1 MLSCAARCAAAG
13 RSARTPAESHASRT
27 FTRIGLSKTHADG
40 LVGHQGAPVCVVR
53 QLSFAA
59 VGEHRGFAV
68 VAIVSYHRRMKSHV
82 LADSTPTP
90 RRFRQFLQ
98 QELAKRCARNPRYS
112 LRAFA
117 RYLRLDHSTLSQLL
131 RGRRRFTAR
140 TIEQVGARLSL
151 VPAVI
156 TQFVEL
162 ERTPP
167 ESWAARELRQLS
179 RDAALSLAEWHHHA
193 ILELTRLASFRPDVR
208 WIARVLDVPV
218 DDVNVAVTRLARLG
232 LLDMQS
238 RTRWVDKAGN
248 VEARID
254 GLSVSAMSAL
264 AGRARAL
271 VGSGG
276 GRPAHYSATTVAVQG
291 LTSRRVAERVE
302 RFRREIAELLENANG
317 DRDQVYC
324 LELAFFPL
332 TDPTPTES

>member
-1 MLSCAARCAAAG
+1 LFR
-13 RSARTPAESHASRT
+13 
-27 FTRIGLSKTHADG
+27 
-40 LVGHQGAPVCVVR
+40 APVVFDQPGGDCRFTVM
-53 QLSFAA
+53 AA
-59 VGEHRGFAV
+59 
-68 VAIVSYHRRMKSHV
+68 VSYHRRMKSHV
-82 LADSTPTP
+82 LADPTPAP

-98 QELAKRCARNPRYS
+98 EELAKRCARNPRYS

-117 RYLRLDHSTLSQLL
+117 RFLRLDHSTLSQLL

-140 TIEQVGARLSL
+140 TIEHVGARLSL
-151 VPAVI
+151 APAVI
-156 TQFVEL
+156 TQFIEL

-193 ILELTRLASFRPDVR
+193 ILELTRLASFKPDVR

-218 DDVNVAVTRLARLG
+218 DDVNVAITRLARLG

-248 VEARID
+248 AEARID
-254 GLSVSAMSAL
+254 GLSVGAINAL

-271 VGSGG
+271 VGSKGE
-276 GRPAHYSATTVAVQG
+276 RPAHYSATTVAVPD
-291 LTSRRVAERVE
+291 LTSRRIAERVE
-302 RFRREIAELLENANG
+302 RFRREIAELLESADG

-324 LELAFFPL
+324 LELAFFPVADL
-332 TDPTPTES
+332 TPTES

>member
-1 MLSCAARCAAAG
+1 MV
-13 RSARTPAESHASRT
+13 
-27 FTRIGLSKTHADG
+27 I
-40 LVGHQGAPVCVVR
+40 V
-53 QLSFAA
+53 
-59 VGEHRGFAV
+59 
-68 VAIVSYHRRMKSHV
+68 VSYHRRMKAHV
-82 LADSTPTP
+82 LTDPTPAP

-98 QELAKRCARNPRYS
+98 EELASRCVRNPRYS

-140 TIEQVGARLSL
+140 TVERIGTRLSL
-151 VPAVI
+151 APAVI

-179 RDAALSLAEWHHHA
+179 RDASLSLAEWHHSA

-208 WIARVLDVPV
+208 WIARVLDLSV

-238 RTRWVDKAGN
+238 ATTWVDKAGN
-248 VEARID
+248 AEARID
-254 GLSVSAMSAL
+254 VRSAAVVSAL

-271 VGSGG
+271 TGSNST
-276 GRPAHYSATTVAVQG
+276 RAAHCSATTIAVPD
-291 LTSRRVAERVE
+291 LTSQRIAERVE
-302 RFRREIAELLENANG
+302 QFRREIGQMLDSVDAE
-317 DRDQVYC
+317 RDQVYR
-324 LELAFFPL
+324 LELAFFPVADL
-332 TDPTPTES
+332 SPTES

>member
-1 MLSCAARCAAAG
+1 MKAHVLTDP
-13 RSARTPAESHASRT
+13 TPAPH
-27 FTRIGLSKTHADG
+27 
-40 LVGHQGAPVCVVR
+40 
-53 QLSFAA
+53 
-59 VGEHRGFAV
+59 
-68 VAIVSYHRRMKSHV
+68 
-82 LADSTPTP
+82 
-90 RRFRQFLQ
+90 RFRQLLQ
-98 QELAKRCARNPRYS
+98 EELAKRCARNPRYS

-140 TIEQVGARLSL
+140 TIASLGARLSL
-151 VPAVI
+151 PPGVI

-193 ILELTRLASFRPDVR
+193 ILELTRLASFKPDVR

-218 DDVNVAVTRLARLG
+218 DDVNVAITRLTRLG

-248 VEARID
+248 AEARVD
-254 GLSVSAMSAL
+254 GLSLSAISAL

-271 VGSGG
+271 VGSTG
-276 GRPAHYSATTVAVQG
+276 GRPAHYSATTVAVPN
-291 LTSRRVAERVE
+291 LTSRRIAERVE
-302 RFRREIAELLENANG
+302 QFRREIGELLENAGG

-324 LELAFFPL
+324 LALAFFPVADL
-332 TDPTPTES
+332 TPTES